1 MNNPHLVYIMCNFVH
16 ILHSKFGRIFYTV
29 HSFTT
34 MHTEA
39 LLANPFLNYNL
50 IADCSNGKEPKNDAK
65 ESEAQDAKQI
75 DMA

>member
-1 MNNPHLVYIMCNFVH
+1 MIRLSLNKYA
-16 ILHSKFGRIFYTV
+16 R
-29 HSFTT
+29 
-34 MHTEA
+34 